1 MAIIVNLFAA
11 LGLQLARL
19 FAAFGALAGLL
30 GLVLRQL
37 RGEGTL
43 KERLGAALLASSAQ
57 LQVFAVLR
65 GLLPNLVIGKRFIA
79 CYENS
84 GSALV
89 TRDADVR
96 AVLLDD
102 DNFEVVYGPRMAM
115 ITGGDNF
122 FLGMQPTA
130 RYQQDVSLM
139 RTVARRDDVASRIK
153 PFTERA
159 AADIVAAA
167 SGRLDV
173 PQDLSLPVPARMVGD
188 YFGLPGP
195 DPLSLIDWTTTL
207 FWYLFADLGA
217 DPAMTTRAEAAA
229 ANFRAYIDGVIAAR
243 SAAPSGDDDLV
254 NRCLALS
261 GRTPGLAPT
270 AIRNNLIGLM
280 IGAVPTNSKAAVLA
294 LEWLLDHPEQLAGAQ
309 AAARADDD
317 RLLAQYI
324 WEALR
329 FNPFS
334 PVVYRRAIRDVR
346 VAPGSLR
353 SRLIPKGTMLFAST
367 ASAMHDPQRVPKPAE
382 FRSDRPFELYLHW
395 GYALHTCFGDH
406 MNRVTIPGVLK
417 PLLKQKNLRRAP
429 GPAGQVDAG
438 GTPFPQHFVVEF
450 DRA

>member
-1 MAIIVNLFAA
+1 MNLIGNLFAA
-11 LGLQLARL
+11 LGLRLSRL
-19 FAAFGALAGLL
+19 FAALVALAGLL
-30 GLVLRQL
+30 GLVLKNL
-37 RGEGTL
+37 RGEGSFKT
-43 KERLGAALLASSAQ
+43 RIGTALLASSGQ

-65 GLLPNLVIGKRFIA
+65 GLLPNIVIGKRFVA

-84 GSALV
+84 GSAIV

-122 FLGMQPTA
+122 FLGMQPSA

-139 RTVARRDDVASRIK
+139 RIVARRDDVAGRIK
-153 PFTERA
+153 PFTESTA
-159 AADIVAAA
+159 AAIVAAA
-167 SGRLDV
+167 PGRLDV
-173 PQDLSLPVPARMVGD
+173 PMELTLPVPARMVGD

-195 DPLSLIDWTTTL
+195 DELSLIDWTTTL

-229 ANFRAYIDGVIAAR
+229 AKFRAYIDGVVAAR
-243 SAAPSGDDDLV
+243 TATASGHDDLV

-261 GRTPGLAPT
+261 GRTPGLAPE

-294 LEWLLDHPEQLAGAQ
+294 LEWLLDHPQQLAGAQ

-317 RLLAQYI
+317 RLLAQYV

-346 VAPGSLR
+346 VAPGTLR
-353 SRLIPKGTMLFAST
+353 SRLVPQGTMLFAST
-367 ASAMHDPQRVPKPAE
+367 ASAMHDPQRVPSPSE
-382 FRSDRPFELYLHW
+382 FRTDRPFELYLHW
-395 GYALHTCFGDH
+395 GYALHTCFGDQ

-417 PLLKQKNLRRAP
+417 PLLQQKNLRRA
-429 GPAGQVDAG
+429 AGGAGRVDTG

-450 DRA
+450 DTA